1 MDCEKLKFPV
11 VAHHRII
18 VMADKRDHAAMV
30 RLFSDFALVE
40 PVAESRASSGGRYVS
55 YGLSVRL
62 ADRSEM
68 DRFDERLKLVPG
80 LKMVL

>member
-1 MDCEKLKFPV
+1 MNAELKFPV

-18 VMADKRDHAAMV
+18 VRAEKRDAAAMV
-30 RLFSDFALVE
+30 RLFSGFDLVE
-40 PVAESRASSGGRYVS
+40 PVTEMRASSGGKYVS

-62 ADRSEM
+62 SDRDGM
-68 DRFDERLKLVPG
+68 NRFDEQLKLVPG